1 MVKKEEE
8 KHFEIISYILGVL
21 SIVFSV
27 LLQPT
32 FGLGFGITGLIL
44 IFKKKSELSKKARV
58 LNVIGVIISVVVLII
73 ISYLF
78 ANQILKSL
86 SASAII

>member
-8 KHFEIISYILGVL
+8 KHFEIAGYVLGIL

-27 LLQPT
+27 LLQPA

-44 IFKKKSELSKKARV
+44 VFKKKSELSKKART
-58 LNVIGVIISVVVLII
+58 LNVIGIIISIIVLVI
-73 ISYLF
+73 ISYLL
-78 ANQILKSL
+78 ANQILKGL
-86 SASAII
+86 VASAI